1 VQEESRSLQVLEVLF
16 EALEGE
22 TFLNGSWSKYGFEAL
37 VFKLVDVAAT
47 TVVLSSSQDIPK
59 GLPNFDG
66 HNFSAGGM
74 RRLRV
79 QGDWAGS
86 LQKTGLET
94 SVDACCGNTN
104 RAVGHGLS
112 NSDPEVRDDQ
122 RGSE

>member
-1 VQEESRSLQVLEVLF
+1 VLEVLF

-47 TVVLSSSQDIPK
+47 TVVLSSSQDIPN

-66 HNFSAGGM
+66 HNFSTGGM

-86 LQKTGLET
+86 LQKTGLLWQ
-94 SVDACCGNTN
+94 
-104 RAVGHGLS
+104 H
-112 NSDPEVRDDQ
+112 
-122 RGSE
+122 